1 MTATADA
8 GRHADPHTQA
18 GSVTAGSVHDP
29 AFGFALPDL
38 LEGIGSPMIVTDM
51 ERTLLWVNEDF
62 CELFGLAEPPG
73 DLVGRAGPELAEVVR
88 TQLADPDRFSETIQ
102 AIVDRGVRHTD
113 RLATADGRQLV
124 RSYWPVRR
132 EGEAVAHVWRYH
144 DVTEEELR
152 KEALDRSTAVLEEL
166 VWAHGTVV
174 RDRTGAELF
183 SSLLEGIIRVT
194 GSAYGFIGEV
204 DTGDDGQPFL
214 TSWATTNIAWSDE
227 TMAFYEHAM
236 ATDGFMQFRNL
247 DTLFGITLRTGE
259 AVFSNDPVHDPRAGG
274 LPPGHP
280 PLVTYVGLPIHR
292 DGSLIGMVGLAG
304 RAAGYDEELV
314 TGLQPLLAAAGSL
327 LDAFVIER
335 ARQAAEAQLREA
347 LLAAERANAAKSKL
361 LGRVS
366 HELRTPL
373 NAVLGFAEL
382 LAHGETDAVRRQ
394 WIDHIRSA
402 GDHVLHEVNDL
413 IDLSIAE
420 TGKLTVEP
428 TTVAVDQLV
437 CDVLSMMSPMAA
449 QARVRV
455 HSSVGV
461 GTEVLADAA
470 RLRTVLVNLVSNA
483 VKFNQPGGEVEVSAG
498 RAGPFLAIVVADDG
512 PGIDEAHL
520 DDAFGMFER
529 LGADRR
535 DVAGTG
541 LGLTIAR
548 EYARAMDGDLVARP
562 RRPRGLELVVTLP
575 VPGARAGGSDHDEPR

>member
-1 MTATADA
+1 MRA
-8 GRHADPHTQA
+8 GAAQ
-18 GSVTAGSVHDP
+18 DP
-29 AFGFALPDL
+29 AFGFALSDL
-38 LEGIGSPMIVTDM
+38 LEGFGSPMIVTDVD
-51 ERTLLWVNEDF
+51 RTLVWVNQGF
-62 CELFGLAEPPG
+62 CDLFGLSASPDE
-73 DLVGRAGPELAEVVR
+73 LVGRSGPELSAAVASRLAE
-88 TQLADPDRFSETIQ
+88 PDRFSETIQ
-102 AIVDRGVRHTD
+102 TIVDRGASHAD
-113 RLATADGRQLV
+113 RLAMADGRQLE

-132 EGEAVAHVWRYH
+132 QGEAVAHVWRYQ
-144 DVTEEELR
+144 DVTEEHLR

-174 RDRTGAELF
+174 RNRTGAELF
-183 SSLLEGIIRVT
+183 SVLLEGLIRVT

-204 DTGDDGQPFL
+204 DTDERGPFL
-214 TSWATTNIAWSDE
+214 NSWATTNIAWSPE
-227 TMAFYEHAM
+227 TKAFYEHAL

-247 DTLFGITLRTGE
+247 DTLFGVTLRTGE
-259 AVFSNDPVHDPRAGG
+259 AVFSDDPVHDSRAGG

-292 DGSLIGMVGLAG
+292 DGRFIGMVGLAG
-304 RAAGYDEELV
+304 RPDGYDDDLV
-314 TGLQPLLAAAGSL
+314 DGLQPLLAAAGSL

-335 ARQAAEAQLREA
+335 ERQAAEAQLRDA

-402 GDHVLHEVNDL
+402 GNHVLAEVNDL

-420 TGKLTVEP
+420 AGRLTVDI
-428 TTVAVDQLV
+428 TTVAVADLV
-437 CDVLSMMSPMAA
+437 ADVMTMLSPLAA

-455 HSSVGV
+455 RSTVAP
-461 GTEVLADAA
+461 GTAALADAS

-483 VKFNQPGGEVEVSAG
+483 VKFNDAGGNVVVSAEARPDDG
-498 RAGPFLAIVVADDG
+498 RLTITVADDG
-512 PGIDEAHL
+512 PGIGEGDIAE
-520 DDAFGMFER
+520 AFGMYER

-548 EYARAMDGDLVARP
+548 EYARAMHGDLDARP
-562 RRPRGLELVVTLP
+562 RSPRGLELVVTLP
-575 VPGARAGGSDHDEPR
+575 LPPAPGRRADDAT